1 MDDYLIKKNIRM
13 AREVYLHRELLFN
26 QRSMNGI
33 NFLRHISRISNE
45 KIDWKI
51 EESFKIVSNFLI
63 NGRIDCLGL
72 SSETI
77 YLFDFKST
85 AYSASTA
92 KEVMDLEAIQL
103 WTYAVASK
111 KMIADFDQKKLVM
124 GYIVLDEPESS
135 LILTSDEEVFET
147 FDSSEL
153 CKVHKMNL
161 NLEITDI
168 EKRIGDYIQKI
179 EEEVI
184 FPPLPRKK
192 AVCDYCELN
201 KVCLK
206 SDSNNV

>member
-1 MDDYLIKKNIRM
+1 MYNETLNKNFWSNDSFNPNIR
-13 AREVYLHRELLFN
+13 R
-26 QRSMNGI
+26 
-33 NFLRHISRISNE
+33 
-45 KIDWKI
+45 KIL
-51 EESFKIVSNFLI
+51 KIVSNFLI

-111 KMIADFDQKKLVM
+111 KMIADFDHKKLVM

-135 LILTSDEEVFET
+135 LILTSDEEVFEL

-179 EEEVI
+179 EEEVN